1 MLVIVIQMVGDQKVL
16 PLVLLSQH
24 QLKQK
29 VVVEEEAT
37 LVPLAVLVD
46 LVVVDADMRAVDLE
60 VQQMQLLMA
69 YHQLFRVLL
78 VVMVVLL
85 VVEVEVV
92 PVRLVLPVQEI
103 LVDLVVMEYQIPSEL
118 AQVYSMAAVVVEPVT
133 AWVLV
138 MEETVEEVMETPQ
151 EVMELLT
158 PEVVPVADILPA
170 PLSLVVLELL

>member
-1 MLVIVIQMVGDQKVL
+1 MA
-16 PLVLLSQH
+16 
-24 QLKQK
+24 
-29 VVVEEEAT
+29 EEAT
-37 LVPLAVLVD
+37 LAVMVLLVD
-46 LVVVDADMRAVDLE
+46 LVVVDVDMEVLELE
-60 VQQMQLLMA
+60 VQQMHLLMA
-69 YHQLFRVLL
+69 NHQLFRVLL
-78 VVMVVLL
+78 VVVVALL

-92 PVRLVLPVQEI
+92 PVKLAPTVQEI

-158 PEVVPVADILPA
+158 PEVVEVADILPP